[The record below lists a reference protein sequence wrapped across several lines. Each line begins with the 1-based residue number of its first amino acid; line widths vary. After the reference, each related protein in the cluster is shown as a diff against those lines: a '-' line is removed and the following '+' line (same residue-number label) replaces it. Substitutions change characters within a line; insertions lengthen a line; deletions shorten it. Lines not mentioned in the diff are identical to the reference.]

1 MTPQKRLSLLYQAGF
16 LMQDK
21 LAINAVDR
29 TAMHYFAE
37 CVKLLA
43 VQSDGFIANNAESLA
58 EGLGLPLR
66 LFTEAESEAT
76 ND

>member
-1 MTPQKRLSLLYQAGF
+1 MTPQKRLSLLYQAGS

-21 LAINAVDR
+21 LVISAVDR

-43 VQSDGFIANNAESLA
+43 VQSDEFITSNAESLA
-58 EGLGLPLR
+58 EGLGLSLQ
-66 LFTEAESEAT
+66 LFTEADSEA
-76 ND
+76 NK